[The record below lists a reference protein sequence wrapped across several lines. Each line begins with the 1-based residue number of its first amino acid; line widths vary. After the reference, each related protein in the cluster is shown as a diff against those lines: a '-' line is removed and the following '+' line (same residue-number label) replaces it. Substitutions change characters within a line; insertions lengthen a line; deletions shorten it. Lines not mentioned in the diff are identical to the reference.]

1 MFFKNNKQEIVDTIY
16 LIVLQGLNYIIPL
29 LVFPYLMV
37 TLGSEKFGYIGFSLS
52 VVQYLMLIVD
62 FGFNLTATKK
72 ISLAR
77 NNQSEL
83 NEIFWSTIWSKI
95 SLLIIC
101 SLILLFFSFGIPRF
115 AIYSSTL
122 LIMFSMVIANT
133 FSLVWLFQ
141 GLGKI
146 RLISIIN
153 TISKLLILPLTFWFV
168 KSSDDYQKA
177 ALIQSLV
184 YVLSSTLTI
193 GLLINKRYVSLKI
206 NISKHKIISAIKDA
220 YPVFL
225 TMAATSLYTTMF
237 VIILGYFSSSQ
248 EVGKYTAIEK
258 IIRGIA
264 YLIFIPM
271 SQSFYPK
278 ISSMSAASTDKAKHL
293 VKTIAVIVMFA
304 TLFLSLIL
312 FFNAGIITSIL
323 GKDYNNATDILQ
335 IMSFIPIFISVGGI
349 LGQLGLLAI
358 GNEHNKKQFQKV
370 YFCAGAIALLLM
382 FTLIPLYNAK
392 GTAWAL
398 FITEFTVLV
407 GMLLY
412 FKKSI

>member
-1 MFFKNNKQEIVDTIY
+1 MFVKNNKQEIIDSIY

-72 ISLAR
+72 VALAR

-83 NEIFWSTIWSKI
+83 NDIFWSTMWSKI
-95 SLLIIC
+95 YLLIIC
-101 SLILLFFSFGIPRF
+101 ALILSVFSFGIPRF

-133 FSLVWLFQ
+133 FSFVWLFQ

-168 KSSDDYQKA
+168 KSSADYQKA
-177 ALIQSLV
+177 ALIQSMV

-193 GLLINKRYVSLKI
+193 GLLVNKKYVTFKI
-206 NISKHKIISAIKDA
+206 NISKHKIADAIKDA

-237 VIILGYFSSSQ
+237 VIVLGYFSSSQ

-258 IIRGIA
+258 IIRGFA
-264 YLIFIPM
+264 YLIFVPV

-278 ISSMSAASTDKAKHL
+278 ISSISAESTDKAKHL
-293 VKTIAVIVMFA
+293 VKTIAIIVLIV
-304 TLFLSLIL
+304 TLFLSIML
-312 FFNAGIITSIL
+312 FINADMITHIL
-323 GKDYNNATDILQ
+323 GKDYRNATDILQ
-335 IMSFIPIFISVGGI
+335 IMSFVPIFISVGGI

-358 GNEHNKKQFQKV
+358 GNELNKKQFQKV
-370 YFCAGAIALLLM
+370 YFCAGAMALLLM
-382 FTLIPLYNAK
+382 FTLIPSYHAK

-398 FITEFTVLV
+398 FITEFTVLA